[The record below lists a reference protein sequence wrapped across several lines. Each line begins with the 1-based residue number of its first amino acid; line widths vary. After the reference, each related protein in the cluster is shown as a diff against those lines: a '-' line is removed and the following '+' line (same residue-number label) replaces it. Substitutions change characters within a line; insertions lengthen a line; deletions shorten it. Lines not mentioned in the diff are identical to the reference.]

1 MKETLPT
8 ISRVSKSQHHGAGDQ
23 KMMDKSNGGGG
34 VVPYRYPSWFVIF
47 ASFNMLWFLM
57 FYFNTDA
64 FVSSKNKV
72 QSIMNDYVYGF
83 VSPQPKIM
91 FPVED
96 ETAVPLFGEPI
107 RDDDLVDRFGTDD
120 STSVSLNDQPE
131 AVRQEEVVVSQNQ
144 SKTEDLPSQTELV
157 GENVSRPEP
166 EEPTQK
172 NEIQPISDPNKNET
186 LTIEPVSENGSD
198 TKTENP
204 IRENEN
210 EPVDTKLIARNGTEP
225 ITQGDPVTEDGIEP
239 IVHDLNEPVP
249 RNESESE
256 VDPCTG
262 KYIYMHDLPKKFNED
277 LLVEC
282 DTLNKWIPMCPY
294 MANGGLGPRLVN
306 SQGVFPTNGGW
317 FNTDQYMLE
326 VIFHHRMQQ
335 YKCLTLNS
343 SLASAIY
350 VPFYAGFEVIR
361 HLWDTD
367 VPTRDAATLELV
379 KWLTSKPEWKVLGGR
394 DHFLVPGRTTWDF
407 RRLSENDEDWG
418 NKLLVLP
425 ETEIMPALLVE
436 ASPWQVNDFGLPFPT
451 YFHPS
456 SDGEVYEL
464 QNRMRNQQRRFLFSF
479 VGAPRPN
486 NTKSIRNQLIEQCL
500 GSKNCK
506 QQDCRNKENG
516 EKPCED
522 PSTVMK
528 VFQRSVFC
536 LEPQGDSA
544 TRRSTFDAILAGCI
558 PVFFFPGTAYT
569 QYTWYL
575 PQNYTQYSVFISE
588 DDVRD
593 GKVNIESVLQ
603 QFSQEQIRAM
613 REEVIKLIP
622 KVIYADPRSKL
633 ETIEDAF
640 DIAVK
645 GVLERVNKVRNDIRA
660 GRNPDEPPVS
670 GSNTWKYRLFGTEEK
685 HEWDHF
691 FEAPK

>member
-8 ISRVSKSQHHGAGDQ
+8 VSRVSKSQHPGGDQ
-23 KMMDKSNGGGG
+23 KTMEKSSNGG
-34 VVPYRYPSWFVIF
+34 VVPYRYLSWFVIF
-47 ASFNMLWFLM
+47 TSFNMLWFMM
-57 FYFNTDA
+57 FYYNTDA

-83 VSPQPKIM
+83 VSPQPKILV
-91 FPVED
+91 PIEN

-131 AVRQEEVVVSQNQ
+131 DVRQVEVDVLQNQ
-144 SKTEDLPSQTELV
+144 SKTDDPPPSQTEPL
-157 GENVSRPEP
+157 GENVSRPKP
-166 EEPTQK
+166 EEPT
-172 NEIQPISDPNKNET
+172 T
-186 LTIEPVSENGSD
+186 EPVRENGSE
-198 TKTENP
+198 TKTEDS
-204 IRENEN
+204 IRENRID
-210 EPVDTKLIARNGTEP
+210 PVDTKPVTRNVSEP
-225 ITQGDPVTEDGIEP
+225 ITQEDPVTEDGIEP
-239 IVHDLNEPVP
+239 IVHDLNEPVS
-249 RNESESE
+249 RIGSESESE

-262 KYIYMHDLPKKFNED
+262 KYIYMHDLPKKFNEE
-277 LLVEC
+277 LLIEC

-294 MANGGLGPRLVN
+294 MVNGGLGPRLVN

-326 VIFHHRMQQ
+326 IIFHHRMKQ
-335 YKCLTLNS
+335 YKCLTPSS

-350 VPFYAGFEVIR
+350 VPFYAGFEVSHFTSSR
-361 HLWDTD
+361 
-367 VPTRDAATLELV
+367 VAASRV
-379 KWLTSKPEWKVLGGR
+379 GTSVLGGR

-407 RRLSENDEDWG
+407 RRLTENDADWG

-436 ASPWQVNDFGLPFPT
+436 ANPWQVNDFGVPFPT

-456 SDGEVYEL
+456 SDSEVYEL

-500 GSKNCK
+500 ASKNCK

-588 DDVRD
+588 DDIRD

-603 QFSQEQIRAM
+603 QFSPEQIRAM
-613 REEVIKLIP
+613 QEEVIKLIP

-645 GVLERVNKVRNDIRA
+645 EVLKRVDKVRNDIRN
-660 GRNPDEPPVS
+660 GRNPDEPPHS

>member
-1 MKETLPT
+1 MKETLST
-8 ISRVSKSQHHGAGDQ
+8 VSRVPKSHHHGGDQ
-23 KMMDKSNGGGG
+23 KIVEKSNGG

-91 FPVED
+91 IPLEN

-144 SKTEDLPSQTELV
+144 SKTENLPSQMELV
-157 GENVSRPEP
+157 GENVSRPKP
-166 EEPTQK
+166 EEHSIE
-172 NEIQPISDPNKNET
+172 NEIEPIAVQNKNET
-186 LTIEPVSENGSD
+186 VTIEPVKENGSE
-198 TKTENP
+198 TKTEDP
-204 IRENEN
+204 IRENEI
-210 EPVDTKLIARNGTEP
+210 EPVDTKLVAGNGTGP
-225 ITQGDPVTEDGIEP
+225 ITQEDPVTEDGIEP
-239 IVHDLNEPVP
+239 IVHDLNEPAP
-249 RNESESE
+249 RNESESDF
-256 VDPCTG
+256 DPCTG

-277 LLVEC
+277 LLIEC

-294 MANGGLGPRLVN
+294 MVNGGLGPRLVN

-326 VIFHHRMQQ
+326 IIFHHRMQQ

-367 VPTRDAATLELV
+367 VPTRDAATVELV

-407 RRLSENDEDWG
+407 RRLSEDDADWG

-436 ASPWQVNDFGLPFPT
+436 ASPWQVNDFGVPFPT

-506 QQDCRNKENG
+506 QQDCKNKENG

-558 PVFFFPGTAYT
+558 PVFFYPGTAYT

-575 PQNYTQYSVFISE
+575 PENYTRYSVFISE
-588 DDVRD
+588 DEVRD

-613 REEVIKLIP
+613 QEEVIKLIP

-645 GVLERVNKVRNDIRA
+645 GVLERVDKVRNDIRA
-660 GRNPDEPPVS
+660 GRNPDEPPHS
-670 GSNTWKYRLFGTEEK
+670 ASNTWKYRLFGTEEK